1 MIRALL
7 VASLFLTALPVA
19 AAGPSPPPLRV
30 ASLNLASDEVLVDLI
45 PPERLVAVTSFADDP
60 GTSNVVGR
68 VPASVARFTHADLER
83 LLALR
88 SDLVVVSDFTDADFL
103 HLLAASGLR
112 FHRVKGMDSMEGIRK
127 GIVDLGKAVAAEA
140 QARRL
145 LERFDGLLGD
155 LDGRL
160 AGVRR
165 PRVLY
170 WSEPHTAGEGTVI
183 GAIIERAG
191 AVNVGREMR
200 LSGVLPIGAERAFLA
215 NPDVVLIAKAPG
227 AREALVRHP
236 VLSRLA
242 AVREGRVVEMPGSFV
257 VPLSHYAADACWF
270 LGHALHPDRVPA
282 RRP

>member
-1 MIRALL
+1 MAL
-7 VASLFLTALPVA
+7 VAVLAGLLA
-19 AAGPSPPPLRV
+19 AAGSPAQAPPARV

-45 PPERLVAVTSFADDP
+45 PPERLIAVTSFADDP
-60 GTSNVVGR
+60 STSNVVGR

-112 FHRVKGMDSMEGIRK
+112 FHRMEGLDSMEGIRK
-127 GIVDLGKAVAAEA
+127 GIVELGKAVGAEA

-145 LERFDGLLGD
+145 VERFDGSLRD

-160 AGVRR
+160 AGAQR

-200 LSGVLPIGAERAFLA
+200 LKGVLPIGAERAFVA

-242 AVREGRVVEMPGSFV
+242 AVREGRIVEMPGSFV

-270 LGHALHPDRVPA
+270 LAHALHPDRVPA

>member
-1 MIRALL
+1 MIRPLL
-7 VASLFLTALPVA
+7 VASLLLAALPLA
-19 AAGPSPPPLRV
+19 AAGPSPPPRRV

-45 PPERLVAVTSFADDP
+45 PPERLIAVTSFADDP
-60 GTSNVVGR
+60 STSNVVGR

-112 FHRVKGMDSMEGIRK
+112 FHRMEGMDSMEGIRK
-127 GIVDLGKAVAAEA
+127 GIVELGKAVGAEA

-145 LERFDGLLGD
+145 VERFDGSLRD

-200 LSGVLPIGAERAFLA
+200 LKGVLPIGAERAFVA

-242 AVREGRVVEMPGSFV
+242 AVREGRIVEMPGSFV

-270 LGHALHPDRVPA
+270 LAHAIHPDRVPA

>member
-1 MIRALL
+1 MAL
-7 VASLFLTALPVA
+7 VAVLAGLLA
-19 AAGPSPPPLRV
+19 AAGSPPQAPPARV

-45 PPERLVAVTSFADDP
+45 PPERLIAVTSFADDP
-60 GTSNVVGR
+60 STSNVVGR
-68 VPASVARFTHADLER
+68 VPASVARFTHAELER

-88 SDLVVVSDFTDADFL
+88 SDLVIVSEFTDADFL

-112 FHRVKGMDSMEGIRK
+112 VHRMEGLDSMEGIRK
-127 GIVDLGKAVAAEA
+127 GIVELGKAVGAQA
-140 QARRL
+140 QARQL
-145 LERFDGLLGD
+145 VERFDSSLRD

-160 AGVRR
+160 AGARR

-191 AVNVGREMR
+191 AVNVGREMH
-200 LSGVLPIGAERAFLA
+200 LKGVLPIGAERAFVA

-227 AREALVRHP
+227 TREALVRHP

-242 AVREGRVVEMPGSFV
+242 AVREGRIVEMPGSFL

-270 LGHALHPDRVPA
+270 LAHALHSDRVPA